1 MHRYGDWTQSRSSR
15 KRVIASNMACAAS
28 SKYLASA
35 LKTETLLDSY
45 HATSWPSLAPV
56 PKLQCMPGQRSSLR
70 STLACTRPCYGLC
83 HFDWRH
89 RCIGPCISNLFRCSG
104 NLQLIT
110 TDDNEEGHL
119 LSLDIFIACLMEGAL
134 SLSRNIPLL
143 SFQGLL
149 QSRIVCVIDDGL
161 RTDWKSH

>member
-1 MHRYGDWTQSRSSR
+1 MLHLGHHWLLCQSFN
-15 KRVIASNMACAAS
+15 VC
-28 SKYLASA
+28 
-35 LKTETLLDSY
+35 LDSVLRC
-45 HATSWPSLAPV
+45 AQLLLA
-56 PKLQCMPGQRSSLR
+56 LD
-70 STLACTRPCYGLC
+70 LAMDC

-149 QSRIVCVIDDGL
+149 QSKIVCVIDDGL